1 MEIIT
6 SLKDI
11 QPIKESVITVGNY
24 DGIHLGHQDVINY
37 IVEFGKKNNIP
48 SCVITFD
55 PNPYYVLRNDNKPIN
70 IQSTSSKL
78 NILEKMGVDKVLV
91 IPFTSEFSKI
101 TATDFAN
108 NIIKDIFN
116 PKLIAVGA
124 NHHFGFKKEGDIEFI
139 TDFCDKND
147 IELFVPEIRKI
158 EEEAISSTI
167 IRKLIQD
174 GKLDSIPQLL
184 GKFYGFESSVV
195 HGSHRGRL
203 LNYPTANFVPLN
215 KNQTLPQQ
223 GVYFSKVILDGE
235 SFFGMCN
242 IGFRPTFNEKKF
254 VMEVHIL
261 SNKFSDLYDKN
272 FYIEFLL
279 KIRDERKFD
288 NQQGLVEQIK
298 KDEDVCIKLID
309 SFKEKYEVQ

>member
-24 DGIHLGHQDVINY
+24 DGIHLGHQDVISY
-37 IVEFGKKNNIP
+37 IVEFGRKHNIP

-70 IQSTSSKL
+70 IQSNKLKL
-78 NILEKMGVDKVLV
+78 NELEKMGVDKVFV
-91 IPFTSEFSKI
+91 IPFTNDFSKI

-108 NIIKDIFN
+108 NIIKNILN
-116 PKLIAVGA
+116 PKLIAVGT
-124 NHHFGFKKEGDIEFI
+124 NHHFGFKKEGDIDFI
-139 TDFCDKND
+139 TDFCDKNN
-147 IELFVPEIRKI
+147 IKLFVPEVRKI
-158 EEEAISSTI
+158 EEKAISSTI

-174 GKLDSIPQLL
+174 GELDNIPSLL
-184 GKFYGFESSVV
+184 GKFYGFEANVV

-203 LNYPTANFVPLN
+203 LSYPTANFVPLN
-215 KNQTLPQQ
+215 KNQVLPQQ
-223 GVYFSKVILDGE
+223 GVYFSKVVLDSE
-235 SFFGMCN
+235 LFFGMCN

-279 KIRDERKFD
+279 KIRDERRFD
-288 NQQGLVEQIK
+288 NQEELVEQIK
-298 KDEDVCIKLID
+298 KDEDLCIKLID
-309 SFKEKYEVQ
+309 SFKEKNEV

>member
-24 DGIHLGHQDVINY
+24 DGIHLGHQDVISY
-37 IVEFGKKNNIP
+37 IVEFGRKHNIP

-70 IQSTSSKL
+70 IQSNKLKL
-78 NILEKMGVDKVLV
+78 NELEKMGVDKVFV
-91 IPFTSEFSKI
+91 IPFTNDFSKI

-108 NIIKDIFN
+108 NIIKNIFN
-116 PKLIAVGA
+116 PKLNAFITK
-124 NHHFGFKKEGDIEFI
+124 HHFGFKKEGDIDFI
-139 TDFCDKND
+139 TDFCDKNN
-147 IELFVPEIRKI
+147 IKLFVPEVRKI
-158 EEEAISSTI
+158 EEKAISSTI

-174 GKLDSIPQLL
+174 GELDNIPSLL
-184 GKFYGFESSVV
+184 GKFYGFEANVV

-203 LNYPTANFVPLN
+203 LSYPTANFVPLN
-215 KNQTLPQQ
+215 KNQVLPQQ
-223 GVYFSKVILDGE
+223 GVYFSKVVLDSE
-235 SFFGMCN
+235 LFFGMCN

-279 KIRDERKFD
+279 KIRDERRFD
-288 NQQGLVEQIK
+288 NQEEMVEQIK
-298 KDEDVCIKLID
+298 KDEDLCIKLID
-309 SFKEKYEVQ
+309 SFKEKNEV

>member
-24 DGIHLGHQDVINY
+24 DGIHLGHQDVISY
-37 IVEFGKKNNIP
+37 IVEFGRKHNIP

-70 IQSTSSKL
+70 IQSNKSKL
-78 NILEKMGVDKVLV
+78 NELEKMGVDKVFV
-91 IPFTSEFSKI
+91 IPFTNDFSKI

-108 NIIKDIFN
+108 NIIKNILN
-116 PKLIAVGA
+116 PKLIAVGT
-124 NHHFGFKKEGDIEFI
+124 NHHFGFNKEGDIDFI
-139 TDFCDKND
+139 TDFCDKNN
-147 IELFVPEIRKI
+147 IKLFVPEVRKI
-158 EEEAISSTI
+158 EEKAISSTI

-174 GKLDSIPQLL
+174 GELDNIPSLL
-184 GKFYGFESSVV
+184 GKFYGFEANVV

-203 LNYPTANFVPLN
+203 LSYPTANFVPLN
-215 KNQTLPQQ
+215 KNQVLPQQ
-223 GVYFSKVILDGE
+223 GVYFSKVVLDSE
-235 SFFGMCN
+235 LFFGMCN

-279 KIRDERKFD
+279 KIRDERRFD
-288 NQQGLVEQIK
+288 NQEELVEQIK
-298 KDEDVCIKLID
+298 KDEDLCIKLID
-309 SFKEKYEVQ
+309 SFKEKNEV

>member
-6 SLKDI
+6 SIKDI
-11 QPIKESVITVGNY
+11 KPMEESVITVGNY

-37 IVEFGKKNNIP
+37 IVEFGKKHNIP

-55 PNPYYVLRNDNKPIN
+55 PNPYYILRNENKPIN
-70 IQSTSSKL
+70 VQSTESKL
-78 NILEKMGVDKVLV
+78 NALEKMGIDKVFI
-91 IPFTSEFSKI
+91 IPFTEEFSKV
-101 TATDFAN
+101 TAINFAQ

-116 PKLIAVGA
+116 PKLIAVGT
-124 NHHFGFKKEGDIEFI
+124 NHHFGFNKEGDIEFI
-139 TDFCDKND
+139 KDFCNKNNID
-147 IELFVPEIRKI
+147 LFVPDVRKI
-158 EEEAISSTI
+158 GEKAISSTE
-167 IRKLIQD
+167 IRKLIQC
-174 GKLDSIPQLL
+174 GKLDSIPSLL
-184 GKFYGFESSVV
+184 GRFYGFEASVV
-195 HGSHRGRL
+195 HGAHRGRL

-215 KNQTLPQQ
+215 ENQVLPQQ
-223 GVYFSKVILDGE
+223 GVYFSRVKLDNE

-261 SNKFSDLYDKN
+261 SNKFSDLYDKI

-288 NQQGLVEQIK
+288 NQQELVEQIK

-309 SFKEKYEVQ
+309 SFKEKYEV

>member
-6 SLKDI
+6 SIKDI
-11 QPIKESVITVGNY
+11 KPMEESAITVGNY

-37 IVEFGKKNNIP
+37 IVEFGKKHNIP

-55 PNPYYVLRNDNKPIN
+55 PNPYYILRNENKPIN
-70 IQSTSSKL
+70 VQSTESKL
-78 NILEKMGVDKVLV
+78 NALEKMGIDKVFI
-91 IPFTSEFSKI
+91 IPFTEEFSKV
-101 TATDFAN
+101 TAINFAQ

-116 PKLIAVGA
+116 PKLIAVGT
-124 NHHFGFKKEGDIEFI
+124 NHHFGFNKEGDIEFI
-139 TDFCDKND
+139 TDFCDKNNID
-147 IELFVPEIRKI
+147 LFIPEVRKI
-158 EEEAISSTI
+158 KEKAISSTI

-174 GKLDSIPQLL
+174 GKLDNIPSLL
-184 GKFYGFESSVV
+184 GRFYGFEANTV

-203 LNYPTANFVPLN
+203 LSYPTANFIPFN
-215 KNQTLPQQ
+215 KNQVLPQQ
-223 GVYFSKVILDGE
+223 GVYFSKVTLDNE
-235 SFFGMCN
+235 LFFGMCN

-279 KIRDERKFD
+279 KIRDEIKFD
-288 NQQGLVEQIK
+288 NQDKLVEQIK

-309 SFKEKYEVQ
+309 SFKEKYEV

>member
-6 SLKDI
+6 SIKDI
-11 QPIKESVITVGNY
+11 KPMEESVITVGNY

-37 IVEFGKKNNIP
+37 IVEFGKKHNIP

-55 PNPYYVLRNDNKPIN
+55 PNPYYILRNENKPIN
-70 IQSTSSKL
+70 VQSTESKL
-78 NILEKMGVDKVLV
+78 NALEKMGIDKVFI
-91 IPFTSEFSKI
+91 IPFTEEFSKV
-101 TATDFAN
+101 TAINFAQ

-116 PKLIAVGA
+116 PKLIAVGT
-124 NHHFGFKKEGDIEFI
+124 NHHFGFNKEGDIEFI
-139 TDFCDKND
+139 KDFCNKNNID
-147 IELFVPEIRKI
+147 LFVPDVRKI
-158 EEEAISSTI
+158 REKAISSTE
-167 IRKLIQD
+167 IRKLIQC
-174 GKLDSIPQLL
+174 GKLDSIPSLL
-184 GKFYGFESSVV
+184 GRFYGFEASVV
-195 HGSHRGRL
+195 HGAHRGRL

-215 KNQTLPQQ
+215 ENQVLPQQ
-223 GVYFSKVILDGE
+223 GVYFSRVKLDNE

-261 SNKFSDLYDKN
+261 SNKFSDLYDKI

-288 NQQGLVEQIK
+288 SQEELVKQIK
-298 KDEDVCIKLID
+298 KDEEVCIELTN
-309 SFKEKYEVQ
+309 SSKEKYEV

>member
-6 SLKDI
+6 SLRNIK
-11 QPIKESVITVGNY
+11 PIKESVITVGNY

-37 IVEFGKKNNIP
+37 IVEFGKKHNIP

-70 IQSTSSKL
+70 IQSTESKL
-78 NILEKMGVDKVLV
+78 DALENMGVDKVCV
-91 IPFTSEFSKI
+91 IPFTDDFSKI

-108 NIIKDIFN
+108 NIIKNIFN
-116 PKLIAVGA
+116 PKLIAVGT
-124 NHHFGFKKEGDIEFI
+124 NHHFGFNKEGDIDFI
-139 TDFCDKND
+139 KDFCYKNN
-147 IELFVPEIRKI
+147 IELFVPSVRKI
-158 EEEAISSTI
+158 EEKAISSTI

-174 GKLDSIPQLL
+174 GKLDSIPSLL
-184 GKFYGFESSVV
+184 GKFYGFEAKIV

-203 LNYPTANFVPLN
+203 LNYPTANFVSFN
-215 KNQTLPQQ
+215 KNQILPQQ

-279 KIRDERKFD
+279 KIRDEIKFD
-288 NQQGLVEQIK
+288 NQEELVEQIK
-298 KDEDVCIKLID
+298 KDEDMCIKLID
-309 SFKEKYEVQ
+309 SFKEKYEV

>member
-24 DGIHLGHQDVINY
+24 DGIHLGHQDVISY
-37 IVEFGKKNNIP
+37 IVEFGRKHNIP

-70 IQSTSSKL
+70 IQSNKSKL
-78 NILEKMGVDKVLV
+78 NELEKMGVDKVFV
-91 IPFTSEFSKI
+91 IPFTNDFSKI

-108 NIIKDIFN
+108 NIIKNIFN
-116 PKLIAVGA
+116 PKLIAVGT
-124 NHHFGFKKEGDIEFI
+124 NHHFGFNKEGDIDFI
-139 TDFCDKND
+139 TDFCDKNN
-147 IELFVPEIRKI
+147 IKLFVPEVRKI
-158 EEEAISSTI
+158 EEKAISSTI

-174 GKLDSIPQLL
+174 GELDNIPSLL
-184 GKFYGFESSVV
+184 GKFYGFEANVV

-203 LNYPTANFVPLN
+203 LSYPTANFVPLN
-215 KNQTLPQQ
+215 KNQVLPQQ
-223 GVYFSKVILDGE
+223 GVYFSKVVLDSE
-235 SFFGMCN
+235 LFFGMCN

-261 SNKFSDLYDKN
+261 SDKFGSLYDKN
-272 FYIEFLL
+272 FYIEFLH
-279 KIRDERKFD
+279 KIRDEKKFD
-288 NQQGLVEQIK
+288 NMELLIKQIE
-298 KDEDVCIKLID
+298 KDKEVFIELID
-309 SFKEKYEVQ
+309 AFKEKYEI

>member
-6 SLKDI
+6 SIKDI
-11 QPIKESVITVGNY
+11 KPMEESVITVGNY

-37 IVEFGKKNNIP
+37 IVEFGKKHNIP

-55 PNPYYVLRNDNKPIN
+55 PNPYYILRNENKPIN
-70 IQSTSSKL
+70 VQSTESKL
-78 NILEKMGVDKVLV
+78 NALEKMGIDKVFI
-91 IPFTSEFSKI
+91 IPFTEEFSKV
-101 TATDFAN
+101 TAINFAQ

-116 PKLIAVGA
+116 PKLIAVGT
-124 NHHFGFKKEGDIEFI
+124 NHHFGFNKEGDIEFI
-139 TDFCDKND
+139 KDFCNKNNID
-147 IELFVPEIRKI
+147 LFVPDVRKI
-158 EEEAISSTI
+158 GEKAISSTE
-167 IRKLIQD
+167 IRKLIQC
-174 GKLDSIPQLL
+174 GKLDSIPSLL
-184 GKFYGFESSVV
+184 GRFYGFEASVV
-195 HGSHRGRL
+195 HGAHRGRL

-215 KNQTLPQQ
+215 ENQVLPQQ
-223 GVYFSKVILDGE
+223 GVYFSRVKLDNE

-261 SNKFSDLYDKN
+261 SNKFSDLYDKI

-288 NQQGLVEQIK
+288 SQEELVKQIK
-298 KDEDVCIKLID
+298 KDEEVCIELTN
-309 SFKEKYEVQ
+309 SSKEKYEV

>member
-1 MEIIT
+1 MEIIR

-11 QPIKESVITVGNY
+11 QPLKESVITVGNY
-24 DGIHLGHQDVINY
+24 DGIHLGHQDIISH
-37 IVEFGKKNNIP
+37 IVEFGKKHNIP

-55 PNPYYVLRNDNKPIN
+55 PNPYYVLRNENKPIN
-70 IQSTSSKL
+70 IQSVESKL
-78 NILEKMGVDKVLV
+78 NSLEKMGVDKVLV
-91 IPFTSEFSKI
+91 IPFTEQFSKV
-101 TATDFAN
+101 TAAEFAI

-116 PKLIAVGA
+116 PKLIAVGT
-124 NHHFGFKKEGDIEFI
+124 NHHFGFNKEGDIEFI
-139 TDFCDKND
+139 TDFCDKNNID
-147 IELFVPEIRKI
+147 LFIPEVRKI
-158 EEEAISSTI
+158 KEKAISSTI

-174 GKLDSIPQLL
+174 GKLDNIPSLL
-184 GKFYGFESSVV
+184 GRFYGFEANTV

-203 LNYPTANFVPLN
+203 LSYPTANFIPFN
-215 KNQTLPQQ
+215 KNQVLPQQ
-223 GVYFSKVILDGE
+223 GVYFSKVTLDNE
-235 SFFGMCN
+235 LFFGMCN

-288 NQQGLVEQIK
+288 NREELVKQIK

-309 SFKEKYEVQ
+309 SFKEKYEV

>member
-24 DGIHLGHQDVINY
+24 DGIHLGHQDVISY
-37 IVEFGKKNNIP
+37 IVEFGRKHNIP

-70 IQSTSSKL
+70 IQSNKLKL
-78 NILEKMGVDKVLV
+78 NELEKMGVDKVFV
-91 IPFTSEFSKI
+91 IPFTNDFSKI

-108 NIIKDIFN
+108 NIIKNILN
-116 PKLIAVGA
+116 PKLIAVGT
-124 NHHFGFKKEGDIEFI
+124 NHHFGFNKEGDIDFI
-139 TDFCDKND
+139 TDFCDKNN
-147 IELFVPEIRKI
+147 IKLFVPEVRKI
-158 EEEAISSTI
+158 EEKAISSTI

-174 GKLDSIPQLL
+174 GELDNIPSLL
-184 GKFYGFESSVV
+184 GKFYGFEANVV

-203 LNYPTANFVPLN
+203 LSYPTANFVPLN
-215 KNQTLPQQ
+215 KNQVLPQQ
-223 GVYFSKVILDGE
+223 GVYFSKVVLDSE
-235 SFFGMCN
+235 LFFGMCN

-261 SNKFSDLYDKN
+261 S
-272 FYIEFLL
+272 
-279 KIRDERKFD
+279 
-288 NQQGLVEQIK
+288 
-298 KDEDVCIKLID
+298 LIHI
-309 SFKEKYEVQ
+309 